1 MEVAQATW
9 NSQLD
14 DLQSMQRSKY
24 QEFILELYAIY
35 KRQQLHPPHK
45 DIPNGNANGIAA
57 LDGKEMVAEAMRTIG
72 ARQSNVDRTP
82 SDRAQ
87 QSLNSSSNNKDLPAV
102 LPTAESQPDTPG
114 AEEEAPQLPP
124 ETVPEISAT
133 DAPQETIAVDSS
145 PPPPPKS
152 EDPELEQMIKSILE
166 MGFDIE
172 QAKGALLIS
181 NRDMVC
187 TYRTFIICQGQG
199 ILHDMNLMTMFHLS
213 KFLLGPC
220 HQPTFGTT
228 R

>member
-1 MEVAQATW
+1 MEVSQATW

-45 DIPNGNANGIAA
+45 DTPNRHANGLTA

-72 ARQSNVDRTP
+72 SRQSNVDRTP
-82 SDRAQ
+82 SGRAQ
-87 QSLNSSSNNKDLPAV
+87 QSPKRSSNNKDLPAV
-102 LPTAESQPDTPG
+102 PPTAESQPDTPG
-114 AEEEAPQLPP
+114 AEEEAPQSPP
-124 ETVPEISAT
+124 ETAPETPAT
-133 DAPQETIAVDSS
+133 DAPQEPVAVDSP

-166 MGFDIE
+166 MGFDVE

-181 NRDMVC
+181 NRDIV
-187 TYRTFIICQGQG
+187 R
-199 ILHDMNLMTMFHLS
+199 N
-213 KFLLGPC
+213 
-220 HQPTFGTT
+220 
-228 R
+228 